1 MGTSEASA
9 SATAVAAPDQ
19 PDSVASELS
28 GKYMTFTLDGEEYG
42 VGILKVRELIGL
54 MDITQVP
61 QMPDYVKGVINLRGK
76 VIPVFDLRLRFGL
89 EEAEYTDETCI
100 IVVDVGSMVGI
111 VVDTVQEVADIPGK
125 DIEPPPPLGSTVDTT
140 FLVGMGKVDGKVK
153 ILLDIDRILSTEDAA
168 RLSGVVAEI

>member
-1 MGTSEASA
+1 
-9 SATAVAAPDQ
+9 
-19 PDSVASELS
+19 
-28 GKYMTFTLDGEEYG
+28 MTFTLDGEEYG

>member
-1 MGTSEASA
+1 METSEASA
-9 SATAVAAPDQ
+9 STAAVAAPDQ
-19 PDSVASELS
+19 RDSDTNELS
-28 GKYMTFTLDGEEYG
+28 GKYLTFTLDGEEYG
-42 VGILKVRELIGL
+42 VAILKVRELIGL

-125 DIEPPPPLGSTVDTT
+125 DIEPPPPLGNTVDTT
-140 FLVGMGKVDGKVK
+140 FLMGMGKVDGKVK
-153 ILLDIDRILSTEDAA
+153 ILLDIDRILSTEEAA
-168 RLSGVVAEI
+168 RLSGVAAEA